1 MIKKIKILILSF
13 ALLIISCDLPDNST
27 QYVDKLVVFGK
38 IDMLQISENEYDS
51 IIEVTVSM
59 SSAIDNN
66 IEHTD
71 ELYINDAIVKITG
84 NLNLNENDTTF
95 TTITLIHNNND
106 KLGTYYPPND
116 NYKIW
121 PNSTYTLEV
130 ETSDGFYKINSE
142 TTTPN
147 ALSVES
153 IDQFLGEQ
161 IMWIC
166 EECSDPF
173 IYDQTSCENEGET
186 WNITEE
192 AIGTVNVN
200 NFFDIV
206 SENSIQEIRN
216 NPDILQ
222 EYIDNDQIS
231 TIYLSRYGCSV
242 GSFASKPYFILEF
255 NEQDD
260 SEQSVIRTLSEALEH
275 EKMDMEPWTDL
286 NQDGI
291 ADKGEF
297 FDYNYNEIHDETRI
311 NTFYDTTTVFKLWK
325 GPYWRDENYN
335 PYLDNPFIWNV
346 ETSPY
351 PIMWLFFNYYGK
363 HIMYIQSTDA
373 AYYEYLSGDP
383 LGQNIYLL
391 PDSNINDGYG
401 LFYSTFSTPFF
412 LNVERAD

>member
-1 MIKKIKILILSF
+1 MKNIIILIII
-13 ALLIISCDLPDNST
+13 LLISGCQLPDNSESYT
-27 QYVDKLVVFGK
+27 DKLVVFGNINMFEMNEDIIVSS
-38 IDMLQISENEYDS
+38 IDTIHVSLSSS
-51 IIEVTVSM
+51 INNN
-59 SSAIDNN
+59 IDNSN
-66 IEHTD
+66 
-71 ELYINDAIVKITG
+71 ELYINDAEVILYGNFGPNHDTLVVFENVAHGKYLPEQNSYLIYPNTEYRLEVKYGI
-84 NLNLNENDTTF
+84 NEDNSYEYEANSK
-95 TTITLIHNNND
+95 TIT
-106 KLGTYYPPND
+106 PQA
-116 NYKIW
+116 
-121 PNSTYTLEV
+121 LEV
-130 ETSDGFYKINSE
+130 SSLENIWY
-142 TTTPN
+142 
-147 ALSVES
+147 
-153 IDQFLGEQ
+153 
-161 IMWIC
+161 IC
-166 EECSDPF
+166 EECSDPT
-173 IYDQTSCENEGET
+173 IYDQTTCENQNET
-186 WNITEE
+186 WTSESIEIDTINM
-192 AIGTVNVN
+192 N
-200 NFFDIV
+200 NFATIFNEVGFQVLDPDWLLNSDNLNEY
-206 SENSIQEIRN
+206 SEIIDSI
-216 NPDILQ
+216 
-222 EYIDNDQIS
+222 S
-231 TIYLSRYGCSV
+231 LSRYGCSV
-242 GSFASKPYFILEF
+242 GSFASKPYFYIDF
-255 NEQDD
+255 DMQDTN
-260 SEQSVIRTLSEALEH
+260 QSVIRTLSYALES
-275 EKMDMEPWTDL
+275 EKMGLEPWTDL